1 MTCFLLKAL
10 TIFHS
15 VRELKGIPTIRK
27 VWHMNV
33 RVKFLG
39 GAQSVTG
46 SKYLLEIDD
55 FKLMIDCGLFQGLK
69 ELRLRNWDPFPMDAS
84 TIDAIILT
92 HAHIDHS
99 GYLPRLVNEGF
110 SGPVYCTTAT
120 ASLLDIMLK
129 DAAKLQEEEAE
140 FARKKG
146 YSRHDPPKPLFD
158 SKDAIQALS
167 LLKPYDYDHDV
178 SIVDRIN
185 IKFLNAGHILG
196 SSIVT
201 MLLTGE
207 TQTKKLVFSG
217 DLGRYDQP
225 LLHDPAEIH
234 EADILFLESTYGDRL
249 NKEESPEEKLAEVV
263 NEAFENQG
271 CLLIPSFAVGRTQ
284 LLLYYFHL
292 LLKKNLIPDC
302 KIFID
307 SPMAINATNL
317 HKKHR
322 EDHKLNVGEHGHVS
336 VFDDP
341 HFHYYKSQESSINL
355 NTVEKGAVIISAS
368 GMCTGGRIV
377 HHLYNRLTRKND
389 TVLFVGYQ
397 AEGTRGRKI
406 VEGETTSRIFG
417 LNVPVKCNVRSIQG
431 LSAHADQ
438 QELIDWSGHIKSA
451 PKMVFIVHG
460 EIKSAQ
466 TLAKKLEAHHKWPNI
481 IIPNYL
487 ESFELFKAI

>member
-1 MTCFLLKAL
+1 
-10 TIFHS
+10 
-15 VRELKGIPTIRK
+15 
-27 VWHMNV
+27 MNV

-46 SKYLLEIDD
+46 SKYLLEIDQH
-55 FKLMIDCGLFQGLK
+55 KIMIDCGLFQGLK
-69 ELRLRNWDPFPMDAS
+69 ELRTRNWDPFPIDPKA
-84 TIDAIILT
+84 IDAIILT

-99 GYLPRLVNEGF
+99 GYLPRLVGEGF

-140 FARKKG
+140 FAKKKG
-146 YSRHDPPKPLFD
+146 YSKHNPPLPLFD
-158 SKDAIQALS
+158 LKDAIEALS
-167 LLKPYDYDHDV
+167 LLRPYDYGQDV
-178 SIVDRIN
+178 AVVDRIN
-185 IKFLNAGHILG
+185 IRFSNAGHILG
-196 SSIVT
+196 SSIVS
-201 MLLTGE
+201 MQLTGE
-207 TQTKKLVFSG
+207 TQTKSLVFSG

-225 LLHDPAEIH
+225 LLHDPVAVEK
-234 EADILFLESTYGDRL
+234 ADILFIESTYGDRL

-263 NEAFENQG
+263 NEAFNNRG

-292 LLKKNLIPDC
+292 LLKKKLIPDC
-302 KIFID
+302 KIYID

-322 EDHKLNVGEHGHVS
+322 KDHKLNVGEHEHVS

-341 HFHYYKSQESSINL
+341 HFYYYKSQDSSINL
-355 NTVEKGAVIISAS
+355 NTVDQGAVIISAS

-389 TVLFVGYQ
+389 TLLFVGYQ
-397 AEGTRGRKI
+397 AEGSRGRKL
-406 VEGETTSRIFG
+406 VEGEKTSRIFG
-417 LNVPVKCNVRSIQG
+417 MNVPVKCQIRSIQG

-438 QELIDWSGHIKSA
+438 QELIEWAGKIEST

-466 TLAKKLEAHHKWPNI
+466 TLAKKLGEAYHWPNI
-481 IIPNYL
+481 VIPNYL
-487 ESFELFKAI
+487 ESFELFQSI